1 MAEVSVSEVKAMKV
15 ASEAKITQILTQLQD
30 NTGVRINSVD
40 VSIILGVAAAYPT
53 THISLQI

>member
-15 ASEAKITQILTQLQD
+15 AAEAQITQILTQLQD

-40 VSIILGVAAAYPT
+40 VSIILGVASAYPT
-53 THISLQI
+53 TYISLQI